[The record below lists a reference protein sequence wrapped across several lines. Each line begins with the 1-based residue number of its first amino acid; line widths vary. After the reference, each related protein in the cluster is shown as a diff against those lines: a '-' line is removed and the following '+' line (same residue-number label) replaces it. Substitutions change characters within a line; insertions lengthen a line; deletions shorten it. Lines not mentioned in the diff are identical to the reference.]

1 MVSETTGT
9 QVVARLYEHCH
20 KVATMHFVTNLY
32 FETVARLLQGAR
44 LSQRLYH
51 NLVL

>member
-1 MVSETTGT
+1 MNVRLNLAGT
-9 QVVARLYEHCH
+9 I
-20 KVATMHFVTNLY
+20 LY
-32 FETVARLLQGAR
+32 FETVARLLQGIGKAVAR